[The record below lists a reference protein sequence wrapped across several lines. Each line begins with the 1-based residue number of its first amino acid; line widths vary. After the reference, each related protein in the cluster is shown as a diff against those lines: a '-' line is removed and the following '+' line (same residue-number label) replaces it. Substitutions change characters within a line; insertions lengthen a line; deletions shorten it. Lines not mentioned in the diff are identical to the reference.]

1 MSEMIDPIIK
11 KRKKKKP
18 LSTQV
23 ATVAGSFVS
32 KKRYVSA
39 IDLFLGIGWLTQ
51 DKLSDWKAGKIPYLE
66 RVINANLKKISRVMK
81 EFRTW
86 ASHANLKASITVYKH
101 NSYNLRFRKSGNC
114 NIEAAYSTHYVL
126 LKSNEKVE
134 YKNREG
140 DLI

>member
-1 MSEMIDPIIK
+1 MSEVIDPVIK

-18 LSTQV
+18 LSNQV

-51 DKLSDWKAGKIPYLE
+51 DKLTDWKTGKIPYLE
-66 RVINANLKKISRVMK
+66 RVITANLKKISRVMK

-86 ASHANLKASITVYKH
+86 ASHAKLKASITVYKH
-101 NSYNLRFRKSGNC
+101 KGCRLRFSKSGNQ
-114 NIEAAYSTHYVL
+114 NIETAYSTHYIL
-126 LKSNEKVE
+126 LKCDEIS
-134 YKNREG
+134 
-140 DLI
+140 